1 MCVFQ
6 AMRGCLEQFA
16 QQQDH
21 AEYDCA
27 VVCLLSH
34 GVEGS
39 IYGTDGQLVE
49 VHLIL
54 IPHF

>member
-6 AMRGCLEQFA
+6 EMRGCLEQFA
-16 QQQDH
+16 QRQEH
-21 AEYDCA
+21 ADYDCA

-39 IYGTDGQLVE
+39 IYGTDGQPLE
-49 VHLIL
+49 VHLNL
-54 IPHF
+54 NT